1 MILDGSLKDG
11 EYKFYKD
18 LGNGWVEEIKPPI
31 SAYESID
38 VAEFNEVV
46 DRYKTIPNYDL
57 LIKENNKLA
66 YKWNELIKRLM
77 SKFNETQVTFYLDI
91 IQMMEEI
98 DNKFK
103 SKGDK

>member
-1 MILDGSLKDG
+1 MNSEKIMKIIDTLPTIEPKS
-11 EYKFYKD
+11 
-18 LGNGWVEEIKPPI
+18 PI
-31 SAYESID
+31 SAYGSID

-46 DRYKTIPNYDL
+46 DRYKTIPGYDL

-77 SKFNETQVTFYLDI
+77 SKFNETQETFYLDI

-103 SKGDK
+103 NKGDE

>member
-1 MILDGSLKDG
+1 MNK
-11 EYKFYKD
+11 
-18 LGNGWVEEIKPPI
+18 EEFMKAIGTLPTIEHKPPI

-38 VAEFNEVV
+38 VAEFNEVI

-77 SKFNETQVTFYLDI
+77 SKFNETQETFYLDI
-91 IQMMEEI
+91 IQIMEEI
-98 DNKFK
+98 DNRFK
-103 SKGDK
+103 SKGE

>member
-1 MILDGSLKDG
+1 MDS
-11 EYKFYKD
+11 
-18 LGNGWVEEIKPPI
+18 EEFIKAIDTLPTIEHKPPI
-31 SAYESID
+31 SAYDGID

-66 YKWNELIKRLM
+66 YKWNELIKRLIN
-77 SKFNETQVTFYLDI
+77 KFNKTQETFYLDI

-98 DNKFK
+98 DNRFK
-103 SKGDK
+103 SKGDE

>member
-1 MILDGSLKDG
+1 MNS
-11 EYKFYKD
+11 
-18 LGNGWVEEIKPPI
+18 EEFMKAINTLPTIEPKPPI

-38 VAEFNEVV
+38 VVELNEVI

-66 YKWNELIKRLM
+66 YKWKELIKRLM
-77 SKFNETQVTFYLDI
+77 SKFNEKQETFYLDI

-98 DNKFK
+98 DNNFK
-103 SKGDK
+103 SKGE

>member
-1 MILDGSLKDG
+1 MNI
-11 EYKFYKD
+11 
-18 LGNGWVEEIKPPI
+18 EEFMKAINTLPTIECKPPI

-46 DRYKTIPNYDL
+46 GRYKTIPNYDL

-66 YKWNELIKRLM
+66 YKWEELIKRLM
-77 SKFNETQVTFYLDI
+77 SKFNETQETFYLDI

-103 SKGDK
+103 

>member
-1 MILDGSLKDG
+1 MNSEEFMKALDTLPTI
-11 EYKFYKD
+11 EP
-18 LGNGWVEEIKPPI
+18 KPPI
-31 SAYESID
+31 SAYESVD
-38 VAEFNEVV
+38 VAELNEVI

-66 YKWNELIKRLM
+66 YKWRELIKRLI
-77 SKFNETQVTFYLDI
+77 SKFNETQETFYLDI

-103 SKGDK
+103 SKGE